1 MMNRG
6 GAVRVRGAV
15 PPGAAAWGVVLLAG
29 LCLLLPVASAQ
40 NFGLKNVQ
48 GKVLNDRD
56 APINGA
62 IVYLENKRNNNI
74 KTFISTADGSY
85 RFADLAADT
94 DYSLWAADHGKKS
107 SQKTVSSFDTR
118 KQVTID
124 LKIK

>member
-1 MMNRG
+1 MRKEQISRQ
-6 GAVRVRGAV
+6 A
-15 PPGAAAWGVVLLAG
+15 PGAWLMLFVAVLAAASVLLPAAG
-29 LCLLLPVASAQ
+29 AQ
-40 NFGLKNVQ
+40 GFGLKNVQ
-48 GKVLNDRD
+48 GKVYDDRD

-94 DYSLWAADHGKKS
+94 DYSVWAAYHGKKS
-107 SQKTVSSFDTR
+107 GQKTVSSFDTR

-124 LKIK
+124 LHIK